1 MGELR
6 SFRVPFAAAES
17 EFTEKRSRFIGHI
30 WPVETEAQAQ
40 AYIRAMK
47 KRYYDARHNCWCYLV
62 GESIVRYSD
71 DGEPQGTAGQ
81 PMLNVFQR
89 ENVTNVCCVVT
100 RYFGG
105 ILLGAGGLTRA
116 YSKGARDALAAAGVS
131 SMGLWTQLRI
141 PCTYPLLERV
151 KLELAA
157 AEGLTDDTEYGAD
170 VTITASLPQERVE
183 PLCAR
188 LTELSAGGI
197 VPAVLGESFRPGPR
211 EEIAACA
218 HSRISPCPSQRG
230 SCCAAICRRE
240 CGGSGRRARWRS
252 RDWGLRRGRNV
263 SPRGRSCAGASF
275 SCSFRSARRSSISR
289 GGGS

>member
-30 WPVETEAQAQ
+30 WPVETEEQAQ

-89 ENVTNVCCVVT
+89 QEVWNVCCVVT

-105 ILLGAGGLTRA
+105 VLLGAGGLTRA
-116 YSKGARDALAAAGVS
+116 YTKGASDALTAAGIAR
-131 SMGLWTQLRI
+131 MGLWTLWDV
-141 PCTYPLLERV
+141 PCTYPLLERM
-151 KLELAA
+151 KLEVAA
-157 AEGLTDDTEYGAD
+157 AGGVVRDAEYGAD
-170 VTITASLPQERVE
+170 ITLRTAFPAGTAETFQL
-183 PLCAR
+183 R
-188 LTELSAGGI
+188 LTELSAGSLTMT
-197 VPAVLGESFRPGPR
+197 AAGEEFLPGPR
-211 EEIAACA
+211 EEA
-218 HSRISPCPSQRG
+218 
-230 SCCAAICRRE
+230 
-240 CGGSGRRARWRS
+240 
-252 RDWGLRRGRNV
+252 N
-263 SPRGRSCAGASF
+263 
-275 SCSFRSARRSSISR
+275 
-289 GGGS
+289 